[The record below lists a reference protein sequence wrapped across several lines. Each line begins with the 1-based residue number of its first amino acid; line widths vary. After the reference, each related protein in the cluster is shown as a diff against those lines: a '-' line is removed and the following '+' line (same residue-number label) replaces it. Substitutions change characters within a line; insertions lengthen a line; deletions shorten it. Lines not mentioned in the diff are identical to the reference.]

1 MSRTSN
7 FSAEYK
13 LKVLNEMKK
22 VSAKAVARRYGIHE
36 HTIRTWQIKYKY
48 QGIEGLRPSHQ
59 NQHYSKV
66 FKFDLVQRYQTSNDS
81 LDVFAI
87 KNGLRSKR
95 QLTR

>member
-36 HTIRTWQIKYKY
+36 RTIRTWQIKYKY
-48 QGIEGLRPSHQ
+48 QG
-59 NQHYSKV
+59 
-66 FKFDLVQRYQTSNDS
+66 VQ
-81 LDVFAI
+81 I
-87 KNGLRSKR
+87 
-95 QLTR
+95 